1 MATHSQ
7 RPAAFYHASWY
18 TGRPLL
24 EGLISHARLAPISN
38 LPLPISL
45 ASNPSFSL
53 PSPLSARPL
62 LSLSLYLSLP
72 LHCPF
77 VNHALF
83 VNFYSS
89 ILYFWFVK
97 SEDFYYTTEDER
109 EAIQLLQI
117 IDQEAIRSWKSWRLT
132 LTWIWPIMIEA
143 RIQISK
149 RGKRAGDRVFRS
161 SKESGWPN
169 MGALPL
175 AWRRGSPREG
185 AGELRSV

>member
-62 LSLSLYLSLP
+62 LSLSLYLSLSLSIVP
-72 LHCPF
+72 LLTTLSLLIF
-77 VNHALF
+77 IRA
-83 VNFYSS
+83 FYTFDLWNQKIFTKQRRMRERQSNYCKSS
-89 ILYFWFVK
+89 IKKQFDLGNLGGWPWLESGPLWSRHVSKYRREGKGRAIECFGRVK
-97 SEDFYYTTEDER
+97 SQGGPIWVLSRWPGEEALRER
-109 EAIQLLQI
+109 EPA
-117 IDQEAIRSWKSWRLT
+117 S
-132 LTWIWPIMIEA
+132 
-143 RIQISK
+143 
-149 RGKRAGDRVFRS
+149 
-161 SKESGWPN
+161 
-169 MGALPL
+169 
-175 AWRRGSPREG
+175 
-185 AGELRSV
+185 